1 MHRRFISAIAILLFI
16 SVGLACS
23 LLRPKSSLTWHIF
36 LEIDASATDRETAV
50 KRTVS
55 VIERRLDAFGLNNY
69 QVLAQGTPPNGR
81 ILVKLPEV
89 TDRER
94 MKELITAG
102 GLLELSA
109 VVSFP
114 NPAPVQTYSTKEDAI
129 ASLGGTVPGN
139 RRVLSYS
146 ERDESTTG
154 EEISAEGERAGRW
167 VVVEAP
173 SIVDGNELR
182 NAAAVQSPGG
192 DENYQIAFSLGQE
205 GSQKF
210 GAWTGSH
217 INNYI
222 GVVLNGKVK
231 SIAYIKSQIYD
242 QGEISGRFTQHSAE
256 DLALILRAGALPAPV
271 KIIEEG
277 VNK

>member
-1 MHRRFISAIAILLFI
+1 MHQSFTTAIAIALFV
-16 SVGLACS
+16 SSGLACS
-23 LLRPKSSLTWHIF
+23 FLQPKSPLTWQIL
-36 LEIDASATDRETAV
+36 LEIAPSSADRETAV

-69 QVLAQGTPPNGR
+69 QVLAQGAPPNGR
-81 ILVKLPEV
+81 ILVKLPEA

-94 MKELITAG
+94 LKELITAG
-102 GLLELSA
+102 GLLELTA
-109 VVSFP
+109 VVSSP
-114 NPAPVQTYSTKEDAI
+114 NPAPVQTYSTQEDAV

-139 RRVLSYS
+139 RRVLPYS
-146 ERDESTTG
+146 ERDES
-154 EEISAEGERAGRW
+154 IPGERGSGARPQASQW

-173 SIVDGNELR
+173 AIVDGSELR
-182 NAAAVQSPGG
+182 NAAAVQSSEG
-192 DENYQIAFSLGQE
+192 DDSYQITFSLGPE
-205 GSQKF
+205 GAQKF

-222 GVVLNGKVK
+222 GVVLNSKVK
-231 SIAYIKSQIYD
+231 SIAYIKSQISD
-242 QGEISGRFTQHSAE
+242 QGEISGRFTKHSAE

-271 KIIEEG
+271 RIIDEG

>member
-1 MHRRFISAIAILLFI
+1 MHQRFTIALAILLFV

-23 LLRPKSSLTWHIF
+23 LLRPKSALTWHI
-36 LEIDASATDRETAV
+36 LIEIDVAAPDREAAV

-81 ILVKLPEV
+81 ILVSLPEV

-94 MKELITAG
+94 LKALITAG
-102 GLLELSA
+102 GLLELTA

-114 NPAPVQTYSTKEDAI
+114 NPSPVQTYSTKEEAV

-139 RRVLSYS
+139 RRVLPYS
-146 ERDESTTG
+146 ERDEPTTG
-154 EEISAEGERAGRW
+154 KESPGASEQAGRW
-167 VVVEAP
+167 VVVESP
-173 SIVDGNELR
+173 SIVDGSELR
-182 NAAAVQSPGG
+182 NAAAVQSPGS
-192 DENYQIAFSLGQE
+192 DETYQIAFSLGPE

-210 GAWTGSH
+210 GAWTGAH

-231 SIAYIKSQIYD
+231 SIAFIKSQIFD
-242 QGEISGRFTQHSAE
+242 QGEISGRFTKHSAE
-256 DLALILRAGALPAPV
+256 DLALILRSGALPAPV
-271 KIIEEG
+271 KIIETG
-277 VNK
+277 DNK